1 MTKPS
6 FLAILQLVNFSL
18 HFFFEKKTNSE
29 DDSQSSRILLRC
41 TKLLKNRFGFN
52 DTTGRVIE
60 KLIFYVKGQ
69 NTRLFVSS
77 YDFNALS
84 SIRKILEGNV
94 GV

>member
-6 FLAILQLVNFSL
+6 FLAILQLVNFL
-18 HFFFEKKTNSE
+18 KKTFFQKFFFKKNSE

-60 KLIFYVKGQ
+60 KLIFYLKAQIQGFC
-69 NTRLFVSS
+69 FV
-77 YDFNALS
+77 L
-84 SIRKILEGNV
+84 
-94 GV
+94 